1 MLSELARHH
10 AAGVFLSITTLDTEL
25 RKVMEPRT
33 SPPAARLAAIRE
45 LAAAGIP
52 VGVNVAP
59 IIPGLTDH
67 EMPAILKAAAEA
79 GATSAGYTVVRLPYA
94 VAPLFEKWL
103 ETHFPDRKEKVLNR
117 LRAMRGG
124 KLYDAQWGKR
134 FSGEGIFAE
143 QIAQMFE
150 VARRKAGIQKRQA
163 ANFPRRHFV
172 VQAARNFRYS
182 PDVQTLVEDFL
193 QYLRH
198 ERGQSDNTAKTYAAL
213 LGKFTAWAAKQNLTD
228 WKSVELK
235 HLMAFLQHE
244 RARPLA
250 DEPEESTKRLS
261 GESVYL
267 EIAALR
273 AFYKFAENE
282 KFLPANIAENLSLP
296 RRWKRLP
303 KALSNDEIAKLLA
316 PETPETPENLCDQAI
331 LELAYASGLRLSE
344 LKNLRLE
351 QLHLDA
357 GFINV
362 IGKGNKERVVPV
374 GKKAVES
381 LNRYIE
387 IGRPKL
393 VTAKSPANV
402 FLTKRGTPFAA
413 VTLWLHI
420 KNRVRRAGVERN
432 ITPHML
438 RHSFATHLLEHGAD
452 LRVIQ
457 ELLGHANIS
466 TTEIYTHVTGNR
478 LREIHRKFHPR
489 A

>member
-1 MLSELARHH
+1 
-10 AAGVFLSITTLDTEL
+10 
-25 RKVMEPRT
+25 
-33 SPPAARLAAIRE
+33 
-45 LAAAGIP
+45 
-52 VGVNVAP
+52 VN
-59 IIPGLTDH
+59 
-67 EMPAILKAAAEA
+67 
-79 GATSAGYTVVRLPYA
+79 
-94 VAPLFEKWL
+94 
-103 ETHFPDRKEKVLNR
+103 
-117 LRAMRGG
+117 
-124 KLYDAQWGKR
+124 
-134 FSGEGIFAE
+134 
-143 QIAQMFE
+143 
-150 VARRKAGIQKRQA
+150 
-163 ANFPRRHFV
+163 
-172 VQAARNFRYS
+172 
-182 PDVQTLVEDFL
+182 TLVEDFL

-213 LGKFTAWAAKQNLTD
+213 LGKFTAWAAAQNLTD
-228 WKSVELK
+228 WKSVGLA

-250 DEPEESTKRLS
+250 GEPKESTQRLS
-261 GESVYL
+261 SESVYL

-273 AFYKFAENE
+273 AFYRYAENE
-282 KFLPANIAENLSLP
+282 KLLPLNVAENLSLP

-303 KALSNDEIAKLLA
+303 KALSNDEIKKLFEPEN
-316 PETPETPENLCDQAI
+316 PETAESLCDQAI

-374 GKKAVES
+374 GRKAVES
-381 LNRYIE
+381 LNRYIGA
-387 IGRPKL
+387 GRPRL
-393 VTAKSPANV
+393 VSPKSPANV

-452 LRVIQ
+452 LRIIQ

-478 LREIHRKFHPR
+478 LRDIHRKFHPR

>member
-1 MLSELARHH
+1 MNS
-10 AAGVFLSITTLDTEL
+10 
-25 RKVMEPRT
+25 
-33 SPPAARLAAIRE
+33 
-45 LAAAGIP
+45 
-52 VGVNVAP
+52 
-59 IIPGLTDH
+59 
-67 EMPAILKAAAEA
+67 
-79 GATSAGYTVVRLPYA
+79 
-94 VAPLFEKWL
+94 
-103 ETHFPDRKEKVLNR
+103 
-117 LRAMRGG
+117 
-124 KLYDAQWGKR
+124 
-134 FSGEGIFAE
+134 
-143 QIAQMFE
+143 
-150 VARRKAGIQKRQA
+150 
-163 ANFPRRHFV
+163 
-172 VQAARNFRYS
+172 
-182 PDVQTLVEDFL
+182 LVEDFL

-213 LGKFTAWAAKQNLTD
+213 LGKFTTWAGKQGLTD
-228 WKSVELK
+228 WKQVDLK
-235 HLMAFLQHE
+235 QLMAFLQYE

-250 DEPEESTKRLS
+250 DEPKDSIKRLS

-282 KFLPANIAENLSLP
+282 KILPSNVAEHLSLP

-303 KALSNDEIAKLLA
+303 KALSNDEIKKLLE
-316 PETPETPENLCDQAI
+316 PENLETPESLCDQAI

-351 QLHLDA
+351 QLHLEA

-374 GKKAVES
+374 GKTAVKA
-381 LNRYIE
+381 LNRFIE
-387 IGRPKL
+387 VGRPKL
-393 VTAKSPANV
+393 VTPKSPANV

-420 KNRVRRAGVERN
+420 KNRVRPGVSRN
-432 ITPHML
+432 MTPHML

-466 TTEIYTHVTGNR
+466 TTEVYTHVTGNR
-478 LREIHRKFHPR
+478 LREIHKKFHPR